1 MDCFL
6 LCRSTLRT
14 PPIAP
19 INTLR
24 LVPPAEMNG
33 IGIPVG
39 GIEPLN
45 ISYCNINL
53 GNKKERFI
61 ALILMCIL
69 LIFSPPNLYILVHDY
84 KIHLNIKVL

>member
-1 MDCFL
+1 MFISIPMLAIKTIRD
-6 LCRSTLRT
+6 
-14 PPIAP
+14 
-19 INTLR
+19 
-24 LVPPAEMNG
+24 VPPAEMNG
-33 IGIPVG
+33 SGIPVG

-69 LIFSPPNLYILVHDY
+69 LIFSQPNLYILVHDY